1 MAVGQCAPRVP
12 VTTSAVELPVPGK
25 KRETETAGCGSPRQF
40 SYHVGHDG
48 YLRMVGT
55 GRSDDGRRPVAEAV
69 SSSTE
74 KRPTFVPSFASPA
87 PSGTSPDRGTA
98 PSAGFVAA
106 ARAWADTPRRLVC
119 AAAAVTLILVAST
132 LLLLFLIASR
142 IDAMRNAR
150 DQAGAF
156 VVGAQ
161 QVRAALSKADAA
173 AASLVFEHVE
183 LDKGGRQEAAARQT
197 YADEA
202 RTQDDVDD
210 NLAAAVEGVLR
221 LRQLN
226 PTACPPRAAGPTA
239 PACAGN
245 LLDDLGRQTPVYAG
259 MVERARANN
268 RVGNAV
274 GEAYLRRASELMR
287 TEMIPVTDRLV
298 ALGAGELDRAFRQ
311 ATRGL
316 GELGV
321 TVVLC
326 LSGLVLV
333 VLQVALARFTHRVFN
348 LWLITGSLLLVVVA
362 VWTAWA
368 FSAQQS
374 RLVRARDSGYDVMT
388 MLAQSRV
395 LALQARADENLALVS
410 LGNGRAYDE
419 GFDQAVNALGYDS
432 AGNPRSPRPGKS
444 RGSLTTS
451 LDRLAPGDVPPALTD
466 DLRTWLN
473 TRSKVVELLRKPSEP
488 GGQDS
493 FTEATRLTVGP
504 EADAF
509 DRFDGKLAKLLEKRQ
524 SHFESGMS
532 ASLSPLNRF
541 KWFAFCIMLLSTTF
555 SLAGL
560 WRLYREYQP

>member
-1 MAVGQCAPRVP
+1 M
-12 VTTSAVELPVPGK
+12 T
-25 KRETETAGCGSPRQF
+25 
-40 SYHVGHDG
+40 
-48 YLRMVGT
+48 
-55 GRSDDGRRPVAEAV
+55 
-69 SSSTE
+69 
-74 KRPTFVPSFASPA
+74 
-87 PSGTSPDRGTA
+87 
-98 PSAGFVAA
+98 A

-119 AAAAVTLILVAST
+119 AAAAVTAVLGVSALF
-132 LLLLFLIASR
+132 LLFLVISR
-142 IDAMRNAR
+142 ADAMRNAK

-161 QVRAALSKADAA
+161 QVRADLSNADAA

-183 LDKGGRQEAAARQT
+183 LDKGGRQAAAAHQT

-202 RTQDDVDD
+202 RTQDAVDD
-210 NLAAAVEGVLR
+210 RLAEAVEGVLKLQR
-221 LRQLN
+221 LN
-226 PTACPPRAAGPTA
+226 PTACPPRATGPTA

-245 LLDDLGRQTPVYAG
+245 LLDDLGRQIPVYAG

-274 GEAYLRRASELMR
+274 GEAYLRKASELMR

-298 ALGAGELDRAFRQ
+298 ALGADALDRAFRQ
-311 ATRGL
+311 ATGGP
-316 GELGV
+316 GELRI
-321 TVVLC
+321 TVMLC

-333 VLQVALARFTHRVFN
+333 VLQVILARFTHRVLN

-362 VWTAWA
+362 AWTAWA

-374 RLVRARDSGYDVMT
+374 RLIRARDSGYDVMT

-395 LALQARADENLALVS
+395 LALQARADENLALIS

-419 GFDQAVNALGYDS
+419 GFDQAVNALGYDL
-432 AGNPRSPRPGKS
+432 AGNPRNPRPGES
-444 RGSLTTS
+444 RGSLTAS

-473 TRSKVVELLRKPSEP
+473 ARSKVVELLRKPSET

-493 FTEATRLTVGP
+493 FTEATRLTIGP

-509 DRFDGKLAKLLEKRQ
+509 NRFDMKLKDLLRKKQGR
-524 SHFESGMS
+524 FESGMS
-532 ASLSPLNRF
+532 ASLSPLMWPLKKF
-541 KWFAFCIMLLSTTF
+541 AWFVFCIMLLSTVF

-560 WRLYREYQP
+560 WRLYKEYQA